1 MWKQGP
7 KIFRII
13 WGEDDDDN
21 IDEGDD
27 DTDSN
32 VM

>member
-1 MWKQGP
+1 MWKKGSR
-7 KIFRII
+7 IFRII

-21 IDEGDD
+21 EGDD

-32 VM
+32 IM